1 MHLPV
6 TDDDTGLRRLGE
18 HLVERGVLTH
28 DALDDAL
35 AEQERSGGR
44 LGDILLAR
52 GLVDRADLSLAL
64 AHQNDLPSLV
74 GEHEAI
80 PALPRAVAH
89 ELRAA
94 VLAGPAGGMPAEGRL
109 LVAVTDLD
117 VVPAVA
123 ARLGRSVEPRLTDE
137 RTMDLLLA
145 EAYAHDDARA
155 VARCSPA
162 TGSPPRPSRC
172 CCGRSPRPPSA

>member
-1 MHLPV
+1 MHPPV

-117 VVPAVA
+117 VVPTRRGP
-123 ARLGRSVEPRLTDE
+123 ARPQRRARLTDE

-145 EAYAHDDARA
+145 EAYAHDGQGSRA
-155 VARCSPA
+155 LLPRDR
-162 TGSPPRPSRC
+162 SPPRPSRC